1 MGRFTLNFLNGQKYP
16 VDKTGV
22 SPDNRV
28 ASEKHDVSPTYNV
41 IVPVHAPFFAESMI
55 VRFGSQR
62 LVKDTDYKFDDLDS
76 DASEVSNKP
85 VYTTI
90 VLTRNDIQGEVI
102 LDYQTYGLS
111 NYAGVIAKYIK
122 MFLEDNRG
130 IDFNNLFNVPD
141 KFPPIYHL
149 HHVKDIVG
157 IWPIILELQLIKQAI
172 ENLRYKGNV
181 KFRAEIFEHITRLN
195 EKFDNYRTMVAD
207 ALELAELKATI
218 RDAAQKLVDDTFGH
232 IQGEL
237 IQIRTEHTGNYW
249 LNLMADWAISQK
261 ANEAN
266 IKGHTFDIGG
276 WFILQAAQERRYT
289 VRAFY
294 LGQSTTNVPVYG
306 IFFKDK
312 VIVLALPRAS
322 KAAQLELKVRIIN
335 NGGDILFEV
344 VYVKDPNSEHVKDE
358 QFVIINI
365 GHNSGQLYPRVLT
378 VKQIGVDTQTL
389 IPMFTRAQSLF

>member
-1 MGRFTLNFLNGQKYP
+1 MNFLNGQKYP
-16 VDKTGV
+16 VDKTGT
-22 SPDNRV
+22 SQDNRV

-41 IVPVHAPFFAESMI
+41 IIPVHAPFFAESMI
-55 VRFGSQR
+55 VRFGNR
-62 LVKDTDYKFDDLDS
+62 TLTKEVDYKFDDLDP
-76 DASEVSNKP
+76 DASEASNKS

-90 VLTRNDIQGEVI
+90 VLTRNDIQGEII

-195 EKFDNYRTMVAD
+195 EKFDNYRTMVSD
-207 ALELAELKATI
+207 ALELTELKATI
-218 RDAAQKLVDDTFGH
+218 RDEAQKLVQQAFGN
-232 IQGEL
+232 ISSEL
-237 IQIRTEHTGNYW
+237 TQIRTEHLGNYW
-249 LNLMADWAISQK
+249 LQLLDGYALGAKASQEGIRS
-261 ANEAN
+261 NDFESS
-266 IKGHTFDIGG
+266 G
-276 WFILQAAQERRYT
+276 WFILQLAQERRYSLKA
-289 VRAFY
+289 VY
-294 LGQSTTNVPVYG
+294 LGQSTADVPVYG
-306 IFFKDK
+306 IYLRQR
-312 VIVLALPRAS
+312 VVVLALPRAS
-322 KAAQLELKVRIIN
+322 KAKYLDLKVRVFN
-335 NGGDILFEV
+335 NGGDILLEV

-358 QFVIINI
+358 QFVILSH
-365 GHNSGQLYPRVLT
+365 GHNSGQLYPAVLT
-378 VKQIGVDTQTL
+378 VKQIGVDNQTL
-389 IPMFTRAQSLF
+389 IPMFNRAQSFI

>member
-1 MGRFTLNFLNGQKYP
+1 MNFLNGQKYP
-16 VDKTGV
+16 VDKTGT
-22 SPDNRV
+22 SQDNRV

-55 VRFGSQR
+55 VRFGSR
-62 LVKDTDYKFDDLDS
+62 TLVKDVDYKFDDLDP
-76 DASEVSNKP
+76 DASEATNKS

-90 VLTRNDIQGEVI
+90 VLTRNDIQGEII

-130 IDFNNLFNVPD
+130 IDFRNLFNVPD

-195 EKFDNYRTMVAD
+195 EKFDNYRTMVSD
-207 ALELAELKATI
+207 ALDLTELKATI
-218 RDAAQKLVDDTFGH
+218 RDEAQKLVQQSFGN
-232 IQGEL
+232 INSEL
-237 IQIRTEHTGNYW
+237 TQIRMEHMGNYW
-249 LNLMADWAISQK
+249 LQLIDGYVLGTKASQDGIRS
-261 ANEAN
+261 NDFESS
-266 IKGHTFDIGG
+266 G
-276 WFILQAAQERRYT
+276 WFILQLAQERRYSLKA
-289 VRAFY
+289 VY
-294 LGQSTTNVPVYG
+294 LGQSTTDVPVYG
-306 IFFKDK
+306 IYLRQR
-312 VIVLALPRAS
+312 VVVLALPRAS
-322 KAAQLELKVRIIN
+322 KAKYLDLKVRVFN

-358 QFVIINI
+358 QFVIISH
-365 GHNSGQLYPRVLT
+365 GHNNSQLYPAVLT

-389 IPMFTRAQSLF
+389 VPMFNHAQSFI